1 MKQATLTALR
11 AILESDPPRTGADH
25 ARLAGV
31 LQLNAETTAPGDRL
45 LTFREAAARLGR
57 GPRAVHHLA
66 RRGVLSKFRMPGC
79 QRFAGV
85 RQSEIDK
92 LLNGE
97 G

>member
-1 MKQATLTALR
+1 MKQGTFVALA
-11 AILESDPPRTGADH
+11 AIIESDPPRSHADR
-25 ARLAGV
+25 ARLTAA
-31 LQLNAETTAPGDRL
+31 LHLNADATAPGDRL
-45 LTFREAAARLGR
+45 LTFAEAAARLGR

-79 QRFAGV
+79 QRFAGI

-92 LLNGE
+92 LLSGE